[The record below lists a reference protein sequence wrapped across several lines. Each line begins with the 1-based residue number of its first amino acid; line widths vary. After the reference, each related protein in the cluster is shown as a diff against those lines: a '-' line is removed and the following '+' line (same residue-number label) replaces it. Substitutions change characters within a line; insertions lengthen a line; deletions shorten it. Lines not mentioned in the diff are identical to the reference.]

1 MRTIDN
7 KTPFEY
13 GEIMTLSRG
22 NKLILTGPSPWQG
35 RGNNGRMNYFT
46 LGGYYG

>member
-1 MRTIDN
+1 MVDTER

-13 GEIMTLSRG
+13 GEILTLSRG
-22 NKLILTGPSPWQG
+22 NKLVLTGPSPWQG